1 MVSASRSRAD
11 HLMGLGRLQVRDL
24 RRQTAQGTGT
34 AWGSGL
40 QEEHLVRMLTTSSKT
55 GLAATGYGLA
65 AATATSSA
73 ATPVNRRG
81 PDQTAVRGRLI
92 P

>member
-1 MVSASRSRAD
+1 MLSRKGWHVRPPKARA
-11 HLMGLGRLQVRDL
+11 LLGARDY
-24 RRQTAQGTGT
+24 RG
-34 AWGSGL
+34 
-40 QEEHLVRMLTTSSKT
+40 EHLVRMLMTSSKT

-73 ATPVNRRG
+73 ATLVNRRG